1 MKGKKLIGQ
10 CEKMMGRVVAETWE
24 AGMAAASFVSLFLPT
39 QAASKVR
46 FGRAAGISDRDG
58 RHLDANRD
66 LSDTRSQSELAP
78 YC

>member
-1 MKGKKLIGQ
+1 VQ
-10 CEKMMGRVVAETWE
+10 V
-24 AGMAAASFVSLFLPT
+24 
-39 QAASKVR
+39 Q